1 MKKKIQIVMLSFVLA
16 SFSLNSFAQS
26 ENETNV
32 RSKSPKWVCEEGY
45 WVVESNIKDKLNHI
59 VYFYNDQKQLIGR
72 KELTGVKLN
81 LRKAKTKKMLKES
94 LEASMQTWAAR

>member
-1 MKKKIQIVMLSFVLA
+1 MMLAFALA

-26 ENETNV
+26 EKETNI
-32 RSKSPKWVCEEGY
+32 RSKAPTWVCKEGY

-59 VYFYNDQKQLIGR
+59 VYFYNDQQQLIGR

-81 LRKAKTKKMLKES
+81 LRKQKTKKMLKES
-94 LEASMQTWAAR
+94 LESSMQNWASR